1 MTELPLVTNGNIP
14 NASLVDIQFTTC
26 TTEACMFHTLR
37 SAHEGTDGNFGFGL
51 FLRATMGLVRYSPR
65 LFREPELSTELLR
78 SRTVTEMRNV
88 KILEACP
95 SFFTTQPTQNSSHN
109 TTTGVFQ
116 RSPLNYKTN
125 ESVER
130 F

>member
-1 MTELPLVTNGNIP
+1 MKGQMVILDLDYFCAPQWDSYDTPP
-14 NASLVDIQFTTC
+14 DF
-26 TTEACMFHTLR
+26 
-37 SAHEGTDGNFGFGL
+37 
-51 FLRATMGLVRYSPR
+51 
-65 LFREPELSTELLR
+65 FREPELSTELLR